1 MRPAISRPGLTRI
14 CMEKNERI
22 FVDTN
27 FFVALFHPADAL
39 HEDAR
44 RIAAACSVASTLLV
58 ISNFIFLETV
68 TVLSQRRG
76 KDIAIAAGNYLLSNP
91 FIEVVHV
98 DETLQRE
105 AWNIFSNAS
114 AKNIS
119 FVDASI
125 VAILKMET
133 IATLLTFDHTD
144 FSALQKQ
151 HHFRFYVQ
159 KNNA

>member
-1 MRPAISRPGLTRI
+1 MRLGILRPGLMCI
-14 CMEKNERI
+14 SMEKNERI
-22 FVDTN
+22 FADTN

-39 HEDAR
+39 HQDAR
-44 RIAAACSVASTLLV
+44 RIATACSAASALLV

-76 KDIAIAAGNYLLSNP
+76 KDIAIAAGNYLLYNP
-91 FIEVVHV
+91 FIEMVHV
-98 DETLQRE
+98 DEALQRE
-105 AWNIFSNAS
+105 TWSIFRNAS

-125 VAILKMET
+125 LAILKMET
-133 IATLLTFDHTD
+133 ITTLLTFDHKD

-151 HHFRFYVQ
+151 HRFRFYVQ

>member
-1 MRPAISRPGLTRI
+1 
-14 CMEKNERI
+14 MESNERI
-22 FVDTN
+22 FADTN

-44 RIAAACSVASTLLV
+44 QIATVCSAASTLFV

-98 DETLQRE
+98 DEALQRE
-105 AWNIFSNAS
+105 TWNIFRNTP
-114 AKNIS
+114 AKNTS

-125 VAILKMET
+125 MAILKVEE
-133 IATLLTFDHTD
+133 ISTLLTFDIKD
-144 FSALQKQ
+144 FVALRKQ
-151 HHFRFYVQ
+151 HHFQFYVQ